1 MAEKYGKTLLL
12 NISKNVTGLLVDV
25 DAWSTGI
32 DVSYPGCVADAED
45 GEEEGEGEEEEEEG
59 EGEGEKEGEGEEDGT
74 DFAVEPEVLAAA
86 TTSAAAA
93 RTTLATLSHGTK
105 SKGDVRL
112 QTT

>member
-45 GEEEGEGEEEEEEG
+45 GEEEGEGEE
-59 EGEGEKEGEGEEDGT
+59 DGT

>member
-45 GEEEGEGEEEEEEG
+45 GEEEGEGEE
-59 EGEGEKEGEGEEDGT
+59 
-74 DFAVEPEVLAAA
+74 
-86 TTSAAAA
+86 
-93 RTTLATLSHGTK
+93 
-105 SKGDVRL
+105 
-112 QTT
+112 